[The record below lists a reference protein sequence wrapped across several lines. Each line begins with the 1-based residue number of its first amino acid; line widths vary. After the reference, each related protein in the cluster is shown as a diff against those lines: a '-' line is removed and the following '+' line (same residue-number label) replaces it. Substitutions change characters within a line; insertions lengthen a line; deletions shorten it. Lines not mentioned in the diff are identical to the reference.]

1 MSASD
6 ERRWA
11 DIRCGYVESGETVQ
25 GLCARYGI
33 SPSTLY
39 SRARRENWPK
49 RKQLKP
55 VIESDNPESVGEVN
69 YPEQAKLVARLYAAL
84 HQQMSAIERRMQ
96 VKPEINDTNA
106 TATAERD
113 ARTLSTLV
121 RTLEKLI
128 ELQNSNKSVSDK
140 ADTIGAELDAARFRD
155 EIVRRI
161 EEIGK

>member
-11 DIRCGYVESGETVQ
+11 DIRRGYVEAGETVQ
-25 GLCARYGI
+25 MLCARYEV

-39 SRARRENWPK
+39 SRARRDNWPK
-49 RKQLKP
+49 RKQS
-55 VIESDNPESVGEVN
+55 ISVVKAD

-84 HQQMSAIERRMQ
+84 HQQMSAIERRMK
-96 VKPEINDTNA
+96 VKPEIEDTNA

-128 ELQNSNKSVSDK
+128 ELQDSNKSVSDK
-140 ADTIGAELDAARFRD
+140 ADNVGADLDAARFRD

-161 EEIGK
+161 EEFGK